1 LDGISQLKLTMDYG
15 PEIDAALS
23 SQDLIPKDTVLLWI
37 DSVTDLQDLAKIYRI
52 TGEGYY
58 RIQPELGKEAECRA
72 VRNYL
77 LECVRQDVSGS
88 EEFQSRWEA
97 ARTLHLWLRQLLK
110 MGDASDEIEN
120 AARAIT
126 DLFLTS
132 GEEIQL
138 AIEQGFLEHAL
149 ESAALRPYF
158 EHWSKDA
165 RLRETWLA
173 ATAWADDHPDWSWNL
188 HQELLRK
195 IADK

>member
-1 LDGISQLKLTMDYG
+1 MNYG

-23 SQDLIPKDTVLLWI
+23 NQGPIPKDRVLLWI
-37 DSVTDLQDLAKIYRI
+37 ESATDLPTLAKLYRI

-72 VRNYL
+72 VRNFL
-77 LECVRQDVSGS
+77 LECIRQDMSDS
-88 EEFQSRWEA
+88 EELESRWEA
-97 ARTLHLWLRQLLK
+97 ARTLHLWLRQLLE

-149 ESAALRPYF
+149 ESDGLRPYF

-173 ATAWADDHPDWSWNL
+173 ATEWADDHPDFSWNL
-188 HQELLRK
+188 HQEFLKK
-195 IADK
+195 IGDKST

>member
-1 LDGISQLKLTMDYG
+1 MDYR

-23 SQDLIPKDTVLLWI
+23 NQDLISKDKVLLWI
-37 DSVTDLQDLAKIYRI
+37 ESVTDLPSLAKLYRI
-52 TGEGYY
+52 TGEGS
-58 RIQPELGKEAECRA
+58 RIRPELGKEAECRA

-77 LECVRQDVSGS
+77 LECIRQDVSDS
-88 EEFQSRWEA
+88 EDFESRWEA
-97 ARTLHLWLRQLLK
+97 ARTLHLWLRQLLEV
-110 MGDASDEIEN
+110 GDASDEIKS

-126 DLFLTS
+126 DLFLAS

-149 ESAALRPYF
+149 ESGGLRPYF

-173 ATAWADDHPDWSWNL
+173 ATEWADDHPDFSWNL
-188 HQELLRK
+188 HQEFLNK
-195 IADK
+195 IGDK